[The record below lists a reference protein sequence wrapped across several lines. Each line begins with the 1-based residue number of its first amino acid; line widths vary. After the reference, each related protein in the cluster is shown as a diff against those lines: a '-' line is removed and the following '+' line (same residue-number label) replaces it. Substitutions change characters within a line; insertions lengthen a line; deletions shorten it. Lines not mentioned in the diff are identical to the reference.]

1 MVMLSRRQ
9 IKWSFIPV
17 LLSLIVIVII
27 PIANS
32 YGLTS
37 FNLSTNM
44 LRLVFLIIVILSVSL
59 LSERVERV
67 YKLQILNDKL
77 IKQTKKLEDTNE
89 ELESFAYS
97 VSHDLKIPLRSIDSS
112 SRIIFEEYQ
121 NQLDDTG
128 INLLNSVMTNTNRM
142 NILLDEVLLL
152 SRAGSQEMNIMD
164 VDTKKMVKNICYEF
178 YDKYDNRDIRFNLA
192 ELPTVKGDRLLL
204 KQVFENL
211 ISNAVKFTSKEDFAT
226 IDIDFEDNKKDY
238 VFCISDNGIGFNTK
252 DCSKLFVL
260 FQRMHSNDEYE
271 GTGVGLSIVQ
281 RIVRRHDGNV
291 WAVGELDKG
300 AKFYFSLPKNTEDMK

>member
-1 MVMLSRRQ
+1 MIMFSRRQ
-9 IKWSFIPV
+9 LKWSFIPV
-17 LLSLIVIVII
+17 FLSLIVIVII

-37 FNLSTNM
+37 FDLSTNM
-44 LRLVFLIIVILSVSL
+44 LRLVFLIIVILSVTL

-67 YKLQILNDKL
+67 YKLQNLNDKL
-77 IKQTKKLEDTNE
+77 LKQTKKLEDTNA

-97 VSHDLKIPLRSIDSS
+97 VSHDLKIPLRSIDGS

-121 NQLDDTG
+121 NQLDKNG
-128 INLLNSVMTNTNRM
+128 INLLNSVRTNTNRM

-164 VDTKKMVKNICYEF
+164 IDTKEMVKSICYDV
-178 YDKYDNRDIRFNLA
+178 YNQYSDRDIRFNLA
-192 ELPTVKGDRLLL
+192 ELPVIKGDRLLL
-204 KQVFENL
+204 KQVFENI
-211 ISNAVKFTSKEDFAT
+211 ISNSIKFTSKKEFT
-226 IDIDFEDNKKDY
+226 IIDIDFEDNKHDY

-291 WAVGELDKG
+291 WAEGEIGNG
-300 AKFYFSLPKNTEDMK
+300 AKFYFSIPKNTEDMN